1 MLGEPVFMFLAAMPA
16 AIWVGVL
23 LLPWQPWRTREVLDA
38 PANPLP
44 TDLGDVT
51 VLIPARDESATIAQT
66 LRSVFTQG
74 PNLKVILVDDQSSDN
89 TVETAR
95 RVAAGKVH
103 VVSGRPLPSGW
114 SGKLWALE
122 QGRPF
127 IQTPFTLLLDA
138 DIELRPGILA
148 EMRKTMAKD
157 NLHFLSL
164 MAVLRMVSLWERLL
178 LPAFVY
184 FFKLLYPF
192 RLSNGGSVRITAAAG
207 GCVLLETRLIE
218 EIGGFRTI
226 RKELIDDCALA
237 KRVRSAGSR
246 TWIGLTPSVHSLRS
260 YDSLSGIWNMVA
272 RTAFA
277 QLRHSTPLL
286 LLCTGLM
293 MIAFCLPAV
302 GLLFSG
308 RGATVL
314 SVIGWGAMI
323 LSYLPTLSF
332 YGLPGAWSAALPLI
346 GSFFLAMTWTSA
358 FRAWIGKGAEWKERS
373 YRPDKVQL
381 G

>member
-1 MLGEPVFMFLAAMPA
+1 VLREPVFIFLAALPA

-38 PANPLP
+38 SPNPVP

-51 VLIPARDESATIAQT
+51 VLIPARNESKTIAQT
-66 LRSVFTQG
+66 LRGVFTQG
-74 PNLKVILVDDQSSDN
+74 PNLKVILVDDQSTDN
-89 TVETAR
+89 TVEAAR
-95 RVAAGKVH
+95 GGAAGTVN

-127 IQTPFTLLLDA
+127 IKTPFTLLLDA

-148 EMRKTMAKD
+148 EMRKTVAKD
-157 NLHFLSL
+157 GLQFLSL
-164 MAVLRMVSLWERLL
+164 MAALRMVSLWERLL

-192 RLSNGGSVRITAAAG
+192 ELSNGGSVRIAAAAG
-207 GCVLLETRLIE
+207 GCVLLETRLID

-237 KRVRSAGSR
+237 KRVRSAGAR
-246 TWIGLTPSVHSLRS
+246 TWIGLTHSVHSLRS
-260 YDSLSGIWNMVA
+260 YDSLSSIWNMVA

-277 QLRHSTPLL
+277 QLHHSTLL
-286 LLCTGLM
+286 LFLCTGLM
-293 MIAFCLPAV
+293 MIAFCLPVA
-302 GLLFSG
+302 GLLFPG
-308 RGATVL
+308 RGSTFL
-314 SVIGWGAMI
+314 SAVSLGAMI
-323 LSYLPTLSF
+323 LSYLPTLSY
-332 YGLPGAWSAALPLI
+332 YGLSRAWSAALPLI
-346 GSFFLAMTWTSA
+346 GSLYLAMTWTSA
-358 FRAWIGKGAEWKERS
+358 FRTWIGKGAEWKERS
-373 YRPDKVQL
+373 YRPDKEQL